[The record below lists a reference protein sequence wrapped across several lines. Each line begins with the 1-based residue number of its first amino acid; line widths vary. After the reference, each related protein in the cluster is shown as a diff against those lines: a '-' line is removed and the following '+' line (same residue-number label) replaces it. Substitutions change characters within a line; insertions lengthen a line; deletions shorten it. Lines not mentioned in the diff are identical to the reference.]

1 MNSNL
6 PYKPSP
12 LSFNSPRASPF
23 RRPSSPGSPTTAI
36 RSSTPPANSPGRG
49 HTPVTSPSK
58 LNQSYTVGDNDEALT
73 EDDQPVSPAKS
84 PRWREPPV
92 SPTKGAAAA
101 ARNSF
106 SSQISARSLRLNI
119 VGNDTLSKLPASQV
133 RDMREAFQVLDRDND
148 GSVNRD
154 DVADVLSNLGQDPSS
169 TATAQYFPAGAAQT
183 MNLPTFL
190 NTLSGLL
197 APLSSQKELLN
208 AFAAFDD
215 DDSGQV
221 DVAELRDALLHT
233 NPDIG
238 ESPLTEREVDEVLS
252 GFTGRRAFGG
262 RAKQA
267 FSGQKR
273 GDVFYYE
280 DFVGS
285 IMGSSDNGNGS
296 NSAAKPPP
304 AT

>member
-23 RRPSSPGSPTTAI
+23 RRPSSPGSPTTGI
-36 RSSTPPANSPGRG
+36 RVNTPASSPGRG

-58 LNQSYTVGDNDEALT
+58 LNQTYTVGDNEEALT
-73 EDDQPVSPAKS
+73 EDDQPAVSTPKS

-92 SPTKGAAAA
+92 SPTKGAPD
-101 ARNSF
+101 RNGF
-106 SSQISARSLRLNI
+106 SSPMSARAVRTNVVSS
-119 VGNDTLSKLPASQV
+119 DTLSKLPASQV
-133 RDMREAFQVLDRDND
+133 RDMREAFLVLDRDND
-148 GSVNRD
+148 GNVNRD
-154 DVADVLSNLGQDPSS
+154 DVADVLSNLGMSTHSQACRDPSS
-169 TATAQYFPAGAAQT
+169 SATAQYFPAGAAQT

-190 NTLSGLL
+190 STLSNLL

-233 NPDIG
+233 NPDVG
-238 ESPLTEREVDEVLS
+238 ESPLTEKEVDEVLN
-252 GFTGRRAFGG
+252 GFTGRRAFGVM
-262 RAKQA
+262 
-267 FSGQKR
+267 STW
-273 GDVFYYE
+273 
-280 DFVGS
+280 S
-285 IMGSSDNGNGS
+285 
-296 NSAAKPPP
+296 
-304 AT
+304 